1 MLSYLCMVE
10 KNKLSDNFKHYVNA
24 LMTGN
29 SYFSGELIYKYS
41 LYILGLIH
49 VILSIVTLICQSYKL
64 MIANIVVCVIIYTIS
79 PQLIKKGQ
87 LLSVLLGGI
96 FEVILMV
103 TAAILTI
110 GWGAGFQCY
119 LFAAIT
125 ASFYFPFIIK
135 GSKRN
140 ILSLVLSVLL
150 IVVFFLN
157 YLLSSML
164 NPFEPLSDTW
174 MHLLFIVNSLIALA
188 LMVGFSFL
196 FVWELLSKQK
206 ILELQNEQ
214 LDELAHKDP
223 LTHLYNRRSMNKK
236 MDERMLELKKTGR
249 RFTLVLGDID
259 DFKHVNDTYGHDVGD
274 LVLTTIADIISR
286 NVGSQ
291 DVVCRWGGEEIL
303 IMMNESLESGLLTV
317 EKIRKAVEDN
327 VCESENG
334 DVRVTM
340 TFGAAESIP
349 GFTIEHL
356 IQQSDDRL
364 YYGKRNGKN
373 QIVSKLPEGYDPN
386 NA

>member
-1 MLSYLCMVE
+1 MVE

-41 LYILGLIH
+41 LYILGFIH
-49 VILSIVTLICQSYKL
+49 VILSVVMLICQSYKL
-64 MIANIVVCVIIYTIS
+64 MIANIAVCIVIYTVA
-79 PQLIKKGQ
+79 PKLVKKGQ

-96 FEVILMV
+96 FEVIAMV
-103 TAAILTI
+103 TATILTI
-110 GWGAGFQCY
+110 GWDAGFQCY

-125 ASFYFPFIIK
+125 GSFYFPFIIK

-140 ILSLVLSVLL
+140 ILSLVLSILM

-157 YLLSSML
+157 YILSSML
-164 NPFEPLSDTW
+164 NPFEPLSDVL
-174 MHLLFIVNSLIALA
+174 MHVLFVVNSILALA

-196 FVWELLSKQK
+196 FVWELLSKQR

-223 LTHLYNRRSMNKK
+223 LTHLYNRRSMNIK

-259 DFKHVNDTYGHDVGD
+259 DFKHVNDTFGHDVGD
-274 LVLTTIADIISR
+274 LVLTTVAEIISR

-340 TFGAAESIP
+340 TFGATESIP

-356 IQQSDDRL
+356 IQQSDDKL

-373 QIVSKLPEGYDPN
+373 QIVSKFPEGYDPK

>member
-1 MLSYLCMVE
+1 MVE
-10 KNKLSDNFKHYVNA
+10 KNKASDNFKHYVNA

-41 LYILGLIH
+41 LYVLGFIH
-49 VILSIVTLICQSYKL
+49 VILSVVMLICQSYKL
-64 MIANIVVCVIIYTIS
+64 MIANIAVCIVTYTVA
-79 PQLIKKGQ
+79 PKLVKKGQ

-96 FEVILMV
+96 FEVIVMV
-103 TAAILTI
+103 TAAVLTI
-110 GWGAGFQCY
+110 GWSAGFQCF
-119 LFAAIT
+119 LFSAIT
-125 ASFYFPFIIK
+125 GAFYFPFIIK

-150 IVVFFLN
+150 IVAFFLN
-157 YLLSSML
+157 YVLSSML
-164 NPFEPLSDTW
+164 NPFAPLSESW
-174 MHLLFIVNSLIALA
+174 VHVLFVVNSLIALA

-274 LVLTTIADIISR
+274 LVLTAVAEIISR

>member
-1 MLSYLCMVE
+1 MVE
-10 KNKLSDNFKHYVNA
+10 KNKISDNFKHYVNA

-41 LYILGLIH
+41 LYILGLLH
-49 VILSIVTLICQSYKL
+49 VILSVLMLACQSYKL
-64 MIANIVVCVIIYTIS
+64 MIACIAVCIIIYTIA
-79 PQLIKKGQ
+79 PRLVKRGQ

-96 FEVILMV
+96 FEVIVLV
-103 TAAILTI
+103 TASVLTI
-110 GWGAGFQCY
+110 GWEAGFQFY
-119 LFAAIT
+119 LFSAIT
-125 ASFYFPFIIK
+125 GSFYFPFIIK

-140 ILSLVLSVLL
+140 ILSLTLSVL
-150 IVVFFLN
+150 IVVVFFLN
-157 YLLSSML
+157 YFLSSML
-164 NPFEPLSDTW
+164 HPFAPLSDVWT
-174 MHLLFIVNSLIALA
+174 MILFIVNALLA
-188 LMVGFSFL
+188 LSLMVGFSFL

-236 MDERMLELKKTGR
+236 MDEHMLELKKTGK

-259 DFKHVNDTYGHDVGD
+259 DFKHVNDTFGHDAGD
-274 LVLTTIADIISR
+274 LVLTSVAEIISR

-303 IMMNESLESGLLTV
+303 IMMNDSLESALLTV
-317 EKIRKAVEDN
+317 EKIRKAVEEH
-327 VCESENG
+327 VCESETG

-356 IQQSDDRL
+356 IQQSDDKL

-373 QIVSKLPEGYDPN
+373 QVVSKLPEGYVPN
-386 NA
+386 RT

>member
-1 MLSYLCMVE
+1 
-10 KNKLSDNFKHYVNA
+10 
-24 LMTGN
+24 MTGN

-64 MIANIVVCVIIYTIS
+64 MIANIVFCVIIYTIA
-79 PQLIKKGQ
+79 PKLIKKGQ

-96 FEVILMV
+96 FEVIVMV
-103 TAAILTI
+103 TASILTI
-110 GWGAGFQCY
+110 GWDAGFQCY

-125 ASFYFPFIIK
+125 GSFYFPFIIK

-174 MHLLFIVNSLIALA
+174 MHLLFIVNSLIALV

>member
-1 MLSYLCMVE
+1 MVE

>member
-1 MLSYLCMVE
+1 MVE

-110 GWGAGFQCY
+110 GWDAGFQCY

-223 LTHLYNRRSMNKK
+223 LTHLYNRRSMNKR

>member
-1 MLSYLCMVE
+1 MVE
-10 KNKLSDNFKHYVNA
+10 KNKASDNFKHYVNA

-41 LYILGLIH
+41 LYVFGFIH
-49 VILSIVTLICQSYKL
+49 VILSILMLICQSYKL
-64 MIANIVVCVIIYTIS
+64 MIANIVVCIVIYTIA
-79 PQLIKKGQ
+79 PKLVKKGL

-96 FEVILMV
+96 SEVILMT
-103 TAAILTI
+103 TASILTI
-110 GWGAGFQCY
+110 GWEAGFQCF
-119 LFAAIT
+119 LFSAIT
-125 ASFYFPFIIK
+125 GAFYFPFIIK

-140 ILSLVLSVLL
+140 ILSLALSVLL
-150 IVVFFLN
+150 IVAFFFN

-164 NPFEPLSDTW
+164 NPFEPLSEGLTT
-174 MHLLFIVNSLIALA
+174 LLFVINSLAALA

-196 FVWELLSKQK
+196 FVWELLSKQR

-236 MDERMLELKKTGR
+236 MDERMLELKKTGK

-259 DFKHVNDTYGHDVGD
+259 DFKHVNDTFGHDAGD
-274 LVLTTIADIISR
+274 MVLTSVAEIISR

-303 IMMNESLESGLLTV
+303 IMMNDSLESGLLTV
-317 EKIRKAVEDN
+317 EKIRKAVEEH
-327 VCESENG
+327 VCESETG
-334 DVRVTM
+334 DVKVTM

-349 GFTIEHL
+349 GYTIEHL
-356 IQQSDDRL
+356 IQQSDDKL

-373 QIVSKLPEGYDPN
+373 QVVSKLPEDYVPN
-386 NA
+386 RT

>member
-1 MLSYLCMVE
+1 MVE
-10 KNKLSDNFKHYVNA
+10 KNKASDNFKHYVNA

-41 LYILGLIH
+41 LYVLGFIH
-49 VILSIVTLICQSYKL
+49 VILSVVMLICQSYKL
-64 MIANIVVCVIIYTIS
+64 MIANIAVCIVIYTVA
-79 PQLIKKGQ
+79 PKLVKKGQ

-96 FEVILMV
+96 FEVIVMV
-103 TAAILTI
+103 TAAVLTI
-110 GWGAGFQCY
+110 GWSAGFQCF
-119 LFAAIT
+119 LFSAIT
-125 ASFYFPFIIK
+125 GAFYFPFIIK

-150 IVVFFLN
+150 IVAFFLN
-157 YLLSSML
+157 YVLSSML
-164 NPFEPLSDTW
+164 NPFSPLSESW
-174 MHLLFIVNSLIALA
+174 VHVLFVVNSLIALA

-259 DFKHVNDTYGHDVGD
+259 DFKHVNDTYGHDIGD
-274 LVLTTIADIISR
+274 QVLTAVADIISR